1 MKRPDIKDFFP
12 PDTDIPSALKVYKS
26 QPELFNY
33 VKALDSYI
41 DFMSESLTLSQVEE
55 MRKALEWVV
64 NYPDPEDED
73 DQIRHYHSVKAKC
86 AEAISNI
93 QSLNSK

>member
-41 DFMSESLTLSQVEE
+41 DFMSESPTLSQVEVLTE
-55 MRKALEWVV
+55 ALKQIAQMS
-64 NYPDPEDED
+64 DPGSYEGAIVDMK
-73 DQIRHYHSVKAKC
+73 QIASKTL
-86 AEAISNI
+86 SNI
-93 QSLNSK
+93 ESLNSK